1 MKKAGR
7 KRKSFN
13 IPDSMYRERPATL
26 EEWTTNNQ
34 LLFIKSMCNWGY
46 SEQEIADVI
55 GIDLDTLHEWR
66 EKSERFNDFMSMGQ
80 LEADAIIENSLFL
93 NAKNGNTRAIK
104 MWLENRQPERWGN
117 VTALDDEKAKTI
129 RLDNELKQLK
139 IEELQRTNKERE
151 IGAYKGIPADMIAPA
166 FMKMHHDIRN
176 HEHLEYVLPGGRGST
191 KSSVISL
198 ELINLIEK
206 NPNFHAVIC
215 RRVGDTMRNS
225 VYNQIK
231 WAIDMLGLEDEYKC
245 TTTPLEIVKR
255 STEQHIYFRGADDPG
270 KIKSI
275 AVPFGH
281 IGVVWF
287 EELDQFEGAE
297 AVRKITQSVV
307 RGSDDIYVFKSF
319 NPPRSK
325 LNWANKEILYE
336 KENRLVVESTYL
348 DVPKE
353 WLGKPFIDEAEFL
366 RDVNP
371 DAYLNE
377 YMGQANGHGGNVF
390 ENLVIRSI
398 SDDEISH
405 FDRVVNGIDW
415 GWYPDPFAFVRCQ
428 YNKAQSQLIIFDEIV
443 KTKVRNEDLAQLI
456 KDHGITR
463 NEVITCDSAEPK
475 SIADFRNQDL
485 NAHGAVKGPGSVDYG
500 CKWLASLREI
510 VIDPERTPYAYEE
523 FKNYEFERDDEGE
536 VVSGYPDEKNHT
548 IDATRYACEK
558 LSNREATIKVG

>member
-1 MKKAGR
+1 MRKK
-7 KRKSFN
+7 KNFN
-13 IPDSMYRERPATL
+13 IPSSMYQDRPPTM
-26 EEWTTNNQ
+26 EEWTAEPQ
-34 LLFIKSMCNWGY
+34 LLFLKSLSSWGY
-46 SEQEIADVI
+46 SQKEIAKII
-55 GIDLDTLHEWR
+55 GIDEKTLIKWR
-66 EKSERFNDFMSMGQ
+66 QKSGRIDEMLSVGMSA
-80 LEADAIIENSLFL
+80 ADAIIENSLF
-93 NAKNGNTRAIK
+93 NRAREGNIQAIK
-104 MWLENRQPERWGN
+104 MWLTTRDSDRWGHESK
-117 VTALDDEKAKTI
+117 VDEEKAKTL

-139 IEELQRTNKERE
+139 IEELQRVSKERE
-151 IGAYKGIPADMIAPA
+151 VGAYRGIPADAIAPA

-198 ELINLIEK
+198 EIINLIER
-206 NPNFHAVIC
+206 NPLFHVVVC

-231 WAIDMLGLEDEYKC
+231 WAIEKLGLEDEYKC

-325 LNWANKEILYE
+325 LNWANKDIQYT
-336 KENRLVVESTYL
+336 KENRLVVPSSYL

-377 YMGQANGHGGNVF
+377 YMGEANGHGGNVF
-390 ENLVIRSI
+390 ENLEVRSI
-398 SDDEISH
+398 DDEEIATY
-405 FDRVVNGIDW
+405 DRVVNGIDW

-428 YNKAQSQLIIFDEIV
+428 YNKAQQELIIFDEIV
-443 KTKVRNEDLAQLI
+443 KHKTRNADLAELV
-456 KDHGITR
+456 KSHGITK

-475 SIADFRNQDL
+475 SIADFRNEGL

-500 CKWLASLREI
+500 CKWLASLRKI
-510 VIDPERTPYAYEE
+510 VIDPDRTPVTFEE

-536 VVSGYPDEKNHT
+536 VISGYPDENNHT
-548 IDATRYACEK
+548 IDATRYACER
-558 LSNREATIKVG
+558 LSSREATIKVG